1 MRGPCGAFDWGP
13 GCLLSIYGKDE
24 VSGEWGAR
32 SCVCV
37 LLCNCFGASSPS
49 FGLRF
54 PQNSNSGWS
63 HQPRLSTLCWKSGCG
78 WYRQKGASFMFEIN
92 FLSTVSGTCDNSLP
106 PAALHIRE
114 LVINEMGSR
123 GQLRWPHRG
132 PRAAQESPPLP
143 RLANVPVCGH
153 S

>member
-1 MRGPCGAFDWGP
+1 MERTKCLGSGERGHACVSCYVIVLGQVHLPLVSDSLRTVIQAGP
-13 GCLLSIYGKDE
+13 TNPDCLLCAGS
-24 VSGEWGAR
+24 
-32 SCVCV
+32 
-37 LLCNCFGASSPS
+37 
-49 FGLRF
+49 
-54 PQNSNSGWS
+54 Q
-63 HQPRLSTLCWKSGCG
+63 GCG
-78 WYRQKGASFMFEIN
+78 WYCQKGVSFMFEIN
-92 FLSTVSGTCDNSLP
+92 FLSTVNDTCDNSLP